1 VFVDEHRGVLR
12 QSRIGRLGAVVVTAT
27 VVAVAASACG
37 GGSSGP
43 KAGSTRP
50 VQHPAALVGLVGHND
65 AFSISL
71 SDPSGNAISNLAAG
85 TYSMSIKDESSI
97 HDFHLTGA
105 GVDRTTGVGSTGT
118 TSFSVTFKPG
128 KYSFV
133 CDPHASSM
141 HGEFTVS

>member
-1 VFVDEHRGVLR
+1 VGV
-12 QSRIGRLGAVVVTAT
+12 
-27 VVAVAASACG
+27 
-37 GGSSGP
+37 
-43 KAGSTRP
+43 
-50 VQHPAALVGLVGHND
+50 VGHND

-85 TYSMSIKDESSI
+85 TYSLSIKDESSI

-105 GVDRTTGVGSTGT
+105 GVDRATGVGTTGT
-118 TSFSVTFKPG
+118 TTFSVTFKPG

-141 HGEFTVS
+141 HGEFTVR